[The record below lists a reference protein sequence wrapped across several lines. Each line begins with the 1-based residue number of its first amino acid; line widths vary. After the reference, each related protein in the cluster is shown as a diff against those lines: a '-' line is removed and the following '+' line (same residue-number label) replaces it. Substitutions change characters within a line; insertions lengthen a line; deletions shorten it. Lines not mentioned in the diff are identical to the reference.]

1 MTLKKGANSR
11 AQETRFALHALGR
24 LAMKQGV
31 NKVAKLML
39 RAASTRPAADSPQ
52 RAKKSAFAAKAV
64 LRQLLQQR
72 R

>member
-1 MTLKKGANSR
+1 
-11 AQETRFALHALGR
+11 
-24 LAMKQGV
+24 MKQGA
-31 NKVAKLML
+31 NKAVKPML
-39 RAASTRPAADSPQ
+39 RAASTRPVADSPQ